1 MSVGG
6 IWQDM
11 AEGYPKV
18 ETQGSKTM
26 YTFRFEKNE
35 TKDFFY
41 DPAVDFGNTDFGN
54 TGVTSIFSTLTV
66 LVSIMSAFLL
76 QNWAL

>member
-1 MSVGG
+1 MRVGG

-11 AEGYPKV
+11 AGGYPKV
-18 ETQGSKTM
+18 KTQGSKTM
-26 YTFRFEKNE
+26 YTFRFGKNE
-35 TKDFFY
+35 TKNFFY
-41 DPAVDFGNTDFGN
+41 DPAVDFGN

-66 LVSIMSAFLL
+66 LVGIMSAFLL